1 MSEAIWAVTLDLWL
15 TLIEEPS
22 GGQVSVE
29 RRRLR
34 PNGTM
39 AVLADYGEFFEHA
52 RLSDAFDNTSE
63 VINADHELGLDMYF
77 GYRIVQ
83 TLSTLD
89 EGLPGRIGPAGIE
102 RVWEVVDESLD
113 RAPPSLMPGALK
125 ALQELSR
132 KPVKLGIISNTGY
145 SSGKAYARLFE
156 AMGIDG
162 FFEVVSLSN
171 ELAMAKPRPEIFRHT
186 LNALGVAPCR
196 ALHVGDNPATD
207 VAGAAGVGMKTAWLT
222 RVNRLG
228 LTVQP
233 DYIAND
239 ISQIPAIVDDWLAA
253 PDNIGTRK
261 DAGSRGN

>member
-1 MSEAIWAVTLDLWL
+1 MTLDLWL

-22 GGQVSVE
+22 GGQASPE

-34 PNGTM
+34 PDGTM
-39 AVLADYGEFFEHA
+39 AVLAEYGEFFEGS

-63 VINADHELGLDMYF
+63 MINADHALGLDMYF
-77 GYRIVQ
+77 GDRIVQ
-83 TLSTLD
+83 TLSMLD

-102 RVWEVVDESLD
+102 RVWQVIDESLD
-113 RAPPSLMPGALK
+113 SAPPSLMPGALK

-132 KPVKLGIISNTGY
+132 MPVKLGIISNTGY

-171 ELAMAKPRPEIFRHT
+171 DVAMAKPCPEIFRHT
-186 LNALGVAPCR
+186 LDALGVDPHR
-196 ALHVGDNPATD
+196 VLHVGDNPAAD
-207 VAGAAGVGMKTAWLT
+207 VAGAAGAGMKTAWLT
-222 RVNRLG
+222 GPNRSG

-233 DYIAND
+233 DYFAND
-239 ISQIPAIVDDWLAA
+239 ISQIPAIVDEWLAA
-253 PDNIGTRK
+253 PDTIGTRE
-261 DAGSRGN
+261 DTGSRGT

>member
-1 MSEAIWAVTLDLWL
+1 MSEPTWAVTLDLWL

-22 GGQVSVE
+22 GGQASPE

-34 PNGTM
+34 PDGTM
-39 AVLADYGEFFEHA
+39 AVLADYGEFFERS

-63 VINADHELGLDMYF
+63 MINADHALGLDMYF
-77 GYRIVQ
+77 GDRIVQ
-83 TLSTLD
+83 TLSMLD

-102 RVWEVVDESLD
+102 RVWQVIDESLD
-113 RAPPSLMPGALK
+113 SAPPSLMPGALT
-125 ALQELSR
+125 AMQELSR

-156 AMGIDG
+156 AMGIEG

-171 ELAMAKPRPEIFRHT
+171 DVAMAKPCPEIFRHT
-186 LNALGVAPCR
+186 LDGLGVEPSR
-196 ALHVGDNPATD
+196 TLHVGDNPAAD

-222 RVNRLG
+222 GPNRSG

-233 DYIAND
+233 DYFAND
-239 ISQIPAIVDDWLAA
+239 ISEIPAIVDEWLAA
-253 PDNIGTRK
+253 PDNIVTRE
-261 DAGSRGN
+261 DAGSQGT

>member
-15 TLIEEPS
+15 TLIEETS
-22 GGQVSVE
+22 GGQVSAE

-34 PNGTM
+34 PDGTM
-39 AVLADYGEFFEHA
+39 TVLADYGEFFERS

-63 VINADHELGLDMYF
+63 MINADHALGLDMYF
-77 GYRIVQ
+77 GDRIVQ
-83 TLSTLD
+83 TLSMLD
-89 EGLPGRIGPAGIE
+89 EELPGRIGPAGIE
-102 RVWEVVDESLD
+102 RVWEVIDESLD
-113 RAPPSLMPGALK
+113 SSPPSLMPGALK

-156 AMGIDG
+156 AMGING

-171 ELAMAKPRPEIFRHT
+171 ELAMAKPCPEIFRHT
-186 LNALGVAPCR
+186 LDALGVAPCR
-196 ALHVGDNPATD
+196 ALHVGDNPAAD

-222 RVNRLG
+222 GPNRSG
-228 LTVQP
+228 LTAQP
-233 DYIAND
+233 DYFADD
-239 ISQIPAIVDDWLAA
+239 IGEIPAIVDAWLAA

-261 DAGSRGN
+261 DAGSQGT